1 MKSFGVKS
9 ILDYSVEE
17 DISEEAAAEL
27 EMEYVT
33 NEQWAGNDENGFPV
47 ILFIINIYPTLTINA
62 II

>member
-1 MKSFGVKS
+1 MRILNFNEILFQDTVGIIPTIERMKSFGVKS

-33 NEQWAGNDENGFPV
+33 NEQ
-47 ILFIINIYPTLTINA
+47 
-62 II
+62 